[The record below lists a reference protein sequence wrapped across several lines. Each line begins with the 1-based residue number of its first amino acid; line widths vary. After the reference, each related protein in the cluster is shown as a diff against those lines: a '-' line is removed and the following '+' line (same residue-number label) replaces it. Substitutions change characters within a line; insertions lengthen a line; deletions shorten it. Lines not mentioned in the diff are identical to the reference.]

1 MGKLRNIHQKKTK
14 SARKKL
20 PVTVIFGDSLVKGVK
35 RWELLD
41 KNNKVAAK
49 HFSGATTHDM
59 NSYIQLN
66 ISNNQEYILLH
77 CGTNNVRQNISMN
90 QHQECSVKK
99 VVLKN
104 FATFT

>member
-1 MGKLRNIHQKKTK
+1 MRDIDQTK
-14 SARKKL
+14 INNARKKL
-20 PVTVIFGDSLVKGVK
+20 PLTVILYDSLFKDVK

-66 ISNNQEYILLH
+66 ISNNQVYISLH
-77 CGTNNVRQNISMN
+77 CGTNSLM
-90 QHQECSVKK
+90 
-99 VVLKN
+99 
-104 FATFT
+104 